1 MSNAKCQDII
11 LARIGMTGINDQ
23 NDFFGSKIICIFFQ
37 KKKITFDFFFLFYSL
52 LLYSF
57 YLLHFTIQF
66 NFILLIHLV
75 FKIYYIIELI

>member
-37 KKKITFDFFFLFYSL
+37 KKKLPLTFSFFFTLSYFTHFIFFTLLFSL
-52 LLYSF
+52 TLF
-57 YLLHFTIQF
+57 C
-66 NFILLIHLV
+66 
-75 FKIYYIIELI
+75 